1 MKHMVPFKQQAFQE
15 RPCLFCLYS
24 DSSTA
29 NIFHIM
35 AKKKTK
41 TGPELQPDNKKA
53 KIAIAFL
60 RGQILRDSAKTY
72 KC

>member
-1 MKHMVPFKQQAFQE
+1 
-15 RPCLFCLYS
+15 
-24 DSSTA
+24 
-29 NIFHIM
+29 M
-35 AKKKTK
+35 AKKETK